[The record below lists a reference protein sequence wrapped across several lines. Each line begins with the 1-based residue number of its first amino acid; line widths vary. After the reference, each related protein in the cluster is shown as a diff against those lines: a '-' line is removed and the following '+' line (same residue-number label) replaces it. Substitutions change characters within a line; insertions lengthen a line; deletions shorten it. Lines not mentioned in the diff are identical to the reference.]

1 MTVTIM
7 EPDRGDAGEPKGGS
21 LVRRLGE
28 GERGFPGESLIG
40 TLLSGSYAAR
50 ARADIALFGE

>member
-1 MTVTIM
+1 M
-7 EPDRGDAGEPKGGS
+7 EPDRGDAGEPNGGS

-40 TLLSGSYAAR
+40 TLLCGSYAVR
-50 ARADIALFGE
+50 ARADVALFGE